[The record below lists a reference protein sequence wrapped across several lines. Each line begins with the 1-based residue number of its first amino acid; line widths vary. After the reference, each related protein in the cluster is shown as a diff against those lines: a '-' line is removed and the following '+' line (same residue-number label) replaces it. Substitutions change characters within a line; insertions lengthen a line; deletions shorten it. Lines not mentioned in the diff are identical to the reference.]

1 MTVENFFF
9 NENNGNGRKYLK
21 FQRNKQ
27 IDINIIVTNL
37 QDLKKRLMWKMKVI
51 ILVSCKIKQNLNEY
65 KQINVNTRI
74 SNGC

>member
-51 ILVSCKIKQNLNEY
+51 ILVSRKIKQNLNEY